1 MKLFDEGERVFEL
14 SILALLK
21 VVPLLL
27 VLSLLIQR
35 LTQCDG
41 IVEFACPPCVPL
53 EQHLFDIASDY
64 IFLEV

>member
-14 SILALLK
+14 RILALFK

-27 VLSLLIQR
+27 VLSLLIQCI
-35 LTQCDG
+35 TECDG

-64 IFLEV
+64 VLLEV